1 MKYSDIFLLKGV
13 GWSVVVFCG
22 KLHVDRRPHGS
33 HFFIP
38 IVSLHWGLLLVD
50 DEMLLGIAMH
60 VMNPAEI
67 AISSGFF

>member
-1 MKYSDIFLLKGV
+1 MLIDVHIEV
-13 GWSVVVFCG
+13 I
-22 KLHVDRRPHGS
+22 
-33 HFFIP
+33 FFIP

-67 AISSGFF
+67 ALSSGFF

>member
-1 MKYSDIFLLKGV
+1 M
-13 GWSVVVFCG
+13 VFCG